1 MKLTPAK
8 EFSLCTR
15 IMRLLVPAASICAML
30 YTDPVFGQIKKAR
43 VLVDSYADKGYLDT
57 KETDDGLRPETY
69 HFVEGKFV
77 GGYIRDKSLREV
89 PFIEIAEN
97 LAVEL
102 RKRNYYP
109 ARNKEEG
116 DLLIVVNRGVTQIQA
131 DFEQLFPTDDE
142 EDSFES
148 DEDEQSTDETPGT
161 YLDETGY
168 TYREQ
173 DNAKLIGFDRALM
186 RRDLGIQESIEL
198 QEMFKEERYFLILSA
213 FDLKMLRDTGEK
225 RMVWST
231 RFSMDAIKVGF
242 DDAHFAL
249 SRAAS
254 GYFGTNLD
262 GDLGKVSTFAGPGE
276 VTTGELKVVE
286 TLKENE
292 E

>member
-1 MKLTPAK
+1 MPKIK
-8 EFSLCTR
+8 FKITR
-15 IMRLLVPAASICAML
+15 ILAPLLVGFASLADSS
-30 YTDPVFGQIKKAR
+30 YGQIKKAR
-43 VLVDSYADKGYLDT
+43 VLVDSYADKGYLED

-89 PFIEIAEN
+89 PFMEIAEN

-102 RKRNYYP
+102 RKRNYFP
-109 ARNKEEG
+109 ARSEDEG

-131 DFEQLFPTDDE
+131 DFEDLFPADDE
-142 EDSFES
+142 EDSLDSEG
-148 DEDEQSTDETPGT
+148 DEESTDETPGA
-161 YLDETGY
+161 YLDESGY

-173 DNAKLIGFDRALM
+173 DNAKLIGFDRALR
-186 RRDLGIQESIEL
+186 RRDLGIQESMEL
-198 QEMFKEERYFLILSA
+198 QEMLKEERYFLILSA
-213 FDLKMLRDTGEK
+213 FDLKTLRKTGEK
-225 RMVWST
+225 RLVWST
-231 RFSMDAIKVGF
+231 RFSMDAVKVGF

-262 GDLGKVSTFAGPGE
+262 GDLGKVNTFAGPGE
-276 VTTGELKVVE
+276 VTKGELRVVE
-286 TLKENE
+286 TLE

>member
-1 MKLTPAK
+1 MRSIPKIKFKITRFLAPVLVG
-8 EFSLCTR
+8 FVSL
-15 IMRLLVPAASICAML
+15 ADSS
-30 YTDPVFGQIKKAR
+30 YGQIKKAR
-43 VLVDSYADKGYLDT
+43 VLVDSYADKGYLED

-89 PFIEIAEN
+89 PFMEIAEN

-102 RKRNYYP
+102 RKRNYFP
-109 ARNKEEG
+109 ARSKDEG

-131 DFEQLFPTDDE
+131 DFEDLFPTDDE
-142 EDSFES
+142 EDSLDSEG
-148 DEDEQSTDETPGT
+148 DEESTDETPGA
-161 YLDETGY
+161 YLDESGY

-173 DNAKLIGFDRALM
+173 DNAKLIGFDRALR

-198 QEMFKEERYFLILSA
+198 QEMLKEERYFLVLSA
-213 FDLKMLRDTGEK
+213 FDLKTLRKTGEK
-225 RMVWST
+225 RLVWST
-231 RFSMDAIKVGF
+231 RFSMDAVKVGF

-262 GDLGKVSTFAGPGE
+262 GDLGKVNTFAGPGE
-276 VTTGELKVVE
+276 VTKGELRVIE
-286 TLKENE
+286 TLE

>member
-1 MKLTPAK
+1 MRSIPKIKFKITRFLAPILVG
-8 EFSLCTR
+8 FVSL
-15 IMRLLVPAASICAML
+15 ADSS
-30 YTDPVFGQIKKAR
+30 YGQIKKAR
-43 VLVDSYADKGYLDT
+43 VLVDSYADKGYLED

-89 PFIEIAEN
+89 PFMEIAEN

-102 RKRNYYP
+102 RKRNYFP
-109 ARNKEEG
+109 ARSKDEG

-131 DFEQLFPTDDE
+131 DFEDLFPTDDE
-142 EDSFES
+142 EDSLDSEG
-148 DEDEQSTDETPGT
+148 DEESTDETPGA
-161 YLDETGY
+161 YLDESGY

-173 DNAKLIGFDRALM
+173 DNAKLIGFDRALR

-198 QEMFKEERYFLILSA
+198 QEMLKEERYFLVLSA
-213 FDLKMLRDTGEK
+213 FDLKTLRKTGEK
-225 RMVWST
+225 RLVWST
-231 RFSMDAIKVGF
+231 RFSMDAVKVGF

-262 GDLGKVSTFAGPGE
+262 GDLGKVNTFAGPGE
-276 VTTGELKVVE
+276 VTKGELRVIE
-286 TLKENE
+286 TLE

>member
-1 MKLTPAK
+1 MSKINF
-8 EFSLCTR
+8 EITR
-15 IMRLLVPAASICAML
+15 TLALLLVGFALLADLS
-30 YTDPVFGQIKKAR
+30 YGQVKKAR
-43 VLVDSYADKGYLDT
+43 VLVDSYADKGYLEN
-57 KETDDGLRPETY
+57 KETDDGLLSETY

-89 PFIEIAEN
+89 PFMEIAEN

-102 RKRNYYP
+102 KKRNYYP
-109 ARNKEEG
+109 ARSKEEG

-131 DFEQLFPTDDE
+131 GFEELFPTDDE
-142 EDSFES
+142 EDGPDSEG
-148 DEDEQSTDETPGT
+148 DEEYTDETPGAH
-161 YLDETGY
+161 LDESGY

-173 DNAKLIGFDRALM
+173 DNAKLIGFDRALR

-198 QEMFKEERYFLILSA
+198 QEMLKEERYFLILSA
-213 FDLKMLRDTGEK
+213 FDLKTLRKTGEK
-225 RMVWST
+225 RLVWST
-231 RFSMDAIKVGF
+231 RFSMDAVKVGF

-262 GDLGKVSTFAGPGE
+262 GDLGKVNTFAGPGE
-276 VTTGELKVVE
+276 VTKGELRVVE
-286 TLKENE
+286 TLE

>member
-1 MKLTPAK
+1 MKPIREK
-8 EFSLCTR
+8 EHFHIC
-15 IMRLLVPAASICAML
+15 RLLRLLAGAFAILALSVDSG
-30 YTDPVFGQIKKAR
+30 FGQIKKAR
-43 VLVDSYADKGYLDT
+43 VLVDSYADKGYLDA

-89 PFIEIAEN
+89 PFMEIAEN

-109 ARNKEEG
+109 ARTKEEG

-131 DFEQLFPTDDE
+131 DFEELFPTDDE
-142 EDSFES
+142 EESLDSG
-148 DEDEQSTDETPGT
+148 EDEESTDETPGT
-161 YLDETGY
+161 YLDETGF

-198 QEMFKEERYFLILSA
+198 QEMLKEERYFLILSA
-213 FDLKMLRDTGEK
+213 FDLNLLRETGEK

-231 RFSMDAIKVGF
+231 RFSMDAVKVGF

-276 VTTGELKVVE
+276 VTTGELRVVE
-286 TLKENE
+286 TLE
-292 E
+292 EEE